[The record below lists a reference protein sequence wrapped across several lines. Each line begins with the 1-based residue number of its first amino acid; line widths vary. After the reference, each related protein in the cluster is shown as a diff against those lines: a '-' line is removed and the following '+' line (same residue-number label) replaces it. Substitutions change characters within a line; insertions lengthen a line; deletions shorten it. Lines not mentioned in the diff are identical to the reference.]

1 MSVAETCDPDG
12 PVWWPA
18 TVLDLPSSS
27 SRAELR
33 SAAIAAVEH
42 LRRNRRLGQLET
54 KAAPL
59 GESYAQARAAARNR
73 RRTARSA

>member
-1 MSVAETCDPDG
+1 MSVVETYDHRRPE
-12 PVWWPA
+12 WWPA

-42 LRRNRRLGQLET
+42 LRRTRRRGQLET
-54 KAAPL
+54 AAAPL
-59 GESYAQARAAARNR
+59 GESYAHARAVARKRRAAW
-73 RRTARSA
+73 SA